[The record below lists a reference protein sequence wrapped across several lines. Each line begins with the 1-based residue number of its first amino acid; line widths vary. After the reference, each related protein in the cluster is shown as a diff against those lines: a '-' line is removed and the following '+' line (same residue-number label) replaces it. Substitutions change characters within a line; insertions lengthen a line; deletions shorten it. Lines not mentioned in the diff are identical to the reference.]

1 MTTPPY
7 GYGHQ
12 PHYPPPYGPPPGY
25 APPPGYPLPGYPYPG
40 HAPAPYGP
48 PPGYGVPPYGPPG
61 YGRPYPPPRRGG
73 GGVGAVFGVLG
84 IFLMVGAL
92 VAAAVAVA
100 SSESENDRRTTA
112 YTPSYTYTPTI
123 PSSSAATTTSAARP
137 TTAASSPVRTTSA
150 TPTRPAGPQP
160 VAKLGDHPLFT
171 HVDTGLNNIQ
181 CTFSRWAPNV
191 AAAQAFFQSAS
202 TCLGQMWKALLDY
215 ENLPFSPPNISV
227 PARGVDAVSPC
238 TSAGGNYAAF
248 YCSMNNTIYM
258 PLDKIQTNL
267 YGDNWVI
274 YLTVFAHEY
283 GHHVQAISGISKR
296 THEERYNAGP
306 RSARGLELSRR
317 MELGAQC
324 FGGMFI
330 GSSAYVG
337 SVSGAQGENT
347 VRDNY
352 TRGDNPGDA
361 RDHGSKQNYG
371 LWYEYGYRN
380 NRVQKCNSW
389 VASADAV
396 S

>member
-1 MTTPPY
+1 M
-7 GYGHQ
+7 
-12 PHYPPPYGPPPGY
+12 
-25 APPPGYPLPGYPYPG
+25 
-40 HAPAPYGP
+40 
-48 PPGYGVPPYGPPG
+48 
-61 YGRPYPPPRRGG
+61 
-73 GGVGAVFGVLG
+73 LG
-84 IFLMVGAL
+84 IFLMVGSLIAAAIA
-92 VAAAVAVA
+92 VAA
-100 SSESENDRRTTA
+100 SESENDRRTTA

-137 TTAASSPVRTTSA
+137 TTRASSSVRTTSA

-160 VAKLGDHPLFT
+160 VAKLGDHPLFA
-171 HVDTGLNNIQ
+171 HADTGLNNIH
-181 CTFSRWAPNV
+181 CAFPRWAPNV
-191 AAAQAFFQSAS
+191 AAAQAFYQAAS
-202 TCLGQMWKALLDY
+202 TCLGQMWKGLLDY
-215 ENLPFSPPNISV
+215 EKLPFSPPNISV

-238 TSAGGNYAAF
+238 TSSGGDYAAF

-267 YGDNWVI
+267 YGDNWII

-283 GHHVQAISGISKR
+283 GHHVQAITGISKR
-296 THEERYNAGP
+296 SHEERYNAGP

-317 MELGAQC
+317 LELGAQC

-337 SVSGAQGENT
+337 SVTGNQAEYA

-352 TRGDNPGDA
+352 TRGDDPGDA

-389 VASADAV
+389 VASPDAV